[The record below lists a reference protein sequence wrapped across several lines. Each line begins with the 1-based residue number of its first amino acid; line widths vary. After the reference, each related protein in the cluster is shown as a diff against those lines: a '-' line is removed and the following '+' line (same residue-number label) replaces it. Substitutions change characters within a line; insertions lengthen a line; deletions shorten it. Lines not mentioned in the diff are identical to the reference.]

1 MEVALRGSSPGATT
15 AGIMLLTR
23 ARQLGDHL
31 KVAIVGDPSEI
42 IPIPGPAVLY
52 APVLAS
58 CGVGRQDGYGATV
71 VVPGPP
77 DQPILCTVQPHGVGG
92 WFSVDRRGRGA
103 HPATQ
108 AFVRLSLDPRP
119 DARKLG
125 RSVRQAM
132 TVLGMSTD
140 PAVLDVMFGA
150 PAHPL
155 LRLAIALRA
164 GRAMSGGR
172 GEPITRFLS
181 GGIDEAQDP
190 ISSENPKGIAE
201 LIEAGK
207 LQWALDR
214 LSHSVHDDAEA
225 WCTDA
230 LALSKEDDGRDLELL
245 HGLCELATHLVQ
257 LPQHSILP
265 PLGAAEDSV
274 AVGLKVALTAHGDG
288 DANQQLSQVFRFLGG
303 EYVPA
308 AKHSLFV
315 CDEPPP
321 EDTISRWK
329 WFCGQVRIGR
339 KVSDKLWPEIIDPP
353 S

>member
-31 KVAIVGDPSEI
+31 QVAIVGDPDDI

-77 DQPILCTVQPHGVGG
+77 GQPILCTVQPHGIGG
-92 WFSVDRRGRGA
+92 WFLVDRRGRGA
-103 HPATQ
+103 QPATE
-108 AFVRLSLDPRP
+108 AFVRLSLDQRP
-119 DARKLG
+119 EARKLG
-125 RSVRQAM
+125 RDVRKAM

-140 PAVLDVMFGA
+140 PAVLDVLFGA
-150 PAHPL
+150 PAPPL
-155 LRLAIALRA
+155 LRLALALRA
-164 GRAMSGGR
+164 GRAMAGGR

-181 GGIDEAQDP
+181 RGIDDASDP
-190 ISSENPKGIAE
+190 LSLDHPADIVGVMKE
-201 LIEAGK
+201 GK
-207 LQWALDR
+207 LQWVLDR
-214 LSHSVHDDAEA
+214 LSHAVHDSAEE
-225 WCTDA
+225 WCQQA
-230 LALSKEDDGRDLELL
+230 IELAAADGGRDLELL
-245 HGLCELATHLVQ
+245 SALAEIASNLAQ

-274 AVGLKVALTAHGDG
+274 AVGLKAGLTADGDG
-288 DANQQLSQVFRFLGG
+288 DANQQLSQMFRFLGG
-303 EYVPA
+303 KYVESDPHA
-308 AKHSLFV
+308 LFV

-321 EDTISRWK
+321 EDLIGRWK

-339 KVSDKLWPEIIDPP
+339 KSADKLWPEIIDPP